1 MSIDK
6 NKTKQQ
12 RLLEC
17 IKLMEKISGKKVVL
31 KEYNNY
37 DVDLDNDI
45 EISGDEDFF
54 DQEKENKKEDPKAL
68 TTAIVEFIKN
78 YDFDSLVNK
87 FYDFDGSA
95 TEIKTSMR
103 KQCLRDINENF
114 EADLNKLPD
123 NFKTLI
129 SKAMNARLMKIRI
142 G

>member
-1 MSIDK
+1 MAL
-6 NKTKQQ
+6 NKIKSKQQ

-31 KEYNNY
+31 KEYNDY
-37 DVDLDNDI
+37 DVDTDDDI

-54 DQEKENKKEDPKAL
+54 NQENKKEDPKAL

-78 YDFDSLVNK
+78 YDFEGLLNH
-87 FYDFDGSA
+87 FYDFDEPA
-95 TEIKTSMR
+95 TEIKTRMR
-103 KQCLRDINENF
+103 KQCLKDINENF

-123 NFKTLI
+123 NLKTII

-142 G
+142 EK